1 MTTTIT
7 PGLRQ
12 IIKWARSYIDNET
25 CINEVPNDRLDPEER
40 AGLAELKRLESTMTQ
55 PIPRVELVE
64 VEELTDT
71 PRGQGGFGSTGQ

>member
-25 CINEVPNDRLDPEER
+25 CIGEVAHDRLDPEER
-40 AGLAELKRLESTMTQ
+40 AGLAELERLEKESA
-55 PIPRVELVE
+55 P
-64 VEELTDT
+64 
-71 PRGQGGFGSTGQ
+71 